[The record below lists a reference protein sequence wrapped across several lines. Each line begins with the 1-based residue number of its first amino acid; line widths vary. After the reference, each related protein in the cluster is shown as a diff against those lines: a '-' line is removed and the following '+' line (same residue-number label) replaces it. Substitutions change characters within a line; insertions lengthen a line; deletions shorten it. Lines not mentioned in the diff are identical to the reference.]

1 MEQAPEH
8 QSGLLLLKK
17 HQISKSM
24 TDNREV
30 LIRVEDL
37 TLIFGKRKKE
47 ALELLNKGYSKSEI
61 LKKTRCTVGINKAGF
76 DIRKGEIFVIMGLSG
91 SGKSTL
97 IRCLNRL
104 NEPTAGNVYFKGH
117 NITRETNKQLLQ
129 TRRTEMSMVFQ
140 KFGLLPHKTILEN
153 AAFGLEIRGDD
164 KIEREKKAMTALET
178 VGLKGYEEQLPAAM
192 SGGMQQRVGLAR
204 ALAND
209 SEVLLMDEAFS
220 ALDPLIKSDMQDELL
235 QIQEKLQ
242 KTIVFITH
250 DLDEAIKLGDRIVIM
265 KDGVIEQIGTAEEIL
280 TNPASEYVEAF
291 TEKVDRKTIITA
303 ETLMFT
309 KPLLLQL
316 KKDGPMQAIRKMRT
330 ASLNVL
336 PVEDEDRLFMGYVW
350 LQDVLKLA
358 DAKESHLDKALKT
371 EVPSVY
377 KEYTVEEMLPL
388 ISNHNYPLAVVD
400 RANGKLLGLVTQTS
414 LIIEATRFGD
424 EEVRELIEIAN
435 DI

>member
-1 MEQAPEH
+1 
-8 QSGLLLLKK
+8 
-17 HQISKSM
+17 M
-24 TDNREV
+24 TENNDRTV
-30 LIRVEDL
+30 KIKVEDL

-47 ALELLNKGYSKSEI
+47 ALAMLEKGASKKEI
-61 LKKTRCTVGINKAGF
+61 LKKTKCTVGINKASF
-76 DIRKGEIFVIMGLSG
+76 EVYEGEVFVVMGLSG

-104 NEPTAGNVYFKGH
+104 NEPTAGKVFFKDH
-117 NITRETNKQLLQ
+117 DITREGNKELMK
-129 TRRTEMSMVFQ
+129 TRRYEMSMVFQ

-153 AAFGLEIRGDD
+153 AAFGLELRGEP
-164 KIEREKKAMTALET
+164 KEEREKKALQALET

-280 TNPASEYVEAF
+280 TNPASDYVEAF

-303 ETLMFT
+303 ETLMFR
-309 KPLLLQL
+309 KPTLLHL

-330 ASLNVL
+330 ISVDVL
-336 PVEDEDRLFMGYVW
+336 PVEDEKRVFLGYVW
-350 LQDVLKLA
+350 LKDVLKLA
-358 DAKESHLDKALKT
+358 DKNENSLQSVIRT

-377 KEYTVEEMLPL
+377 SHYTVEEMLPL

-400 RANGKLLGLVTQTS
+400 EESKRLLGIVTQTS
-414 LIIEATRFGD
+414 LIIEATRFER
-424 EEVRELIEIAN
+424 EEVKELIEKAN

>member
-1 MEQAPEH
+1 
-8 QSGLLLLKK
+8 
-17 HQISKSM
+17 
-24 TDNREV
+24 
-30 LIRVEDL
+30 
-37 TLIFGKRKKE
+37 
-47 ALELLNKGYSKSEI
+47 
-61 LKKTRCTVGINKAGF
+61 
-76 DIRKGEIFVIMGLSG
+76 
-91 SGKSTL
+91 
-97 IRCLNRL
+97 L
-104 NEPTAGNVYFKGH
+104 NEPTAGQVFFNDH
-117 NITRETNKQLLQ
+117 DITREGNKELLN
-129 TRRTEMSMVFQ
+129 TRRYEMSMVFQ
-140 KFGLLPHKTILEN
+140 SFGLLPHKTILEN
-153 AAFGLEIRGDD
+153 AAFGLELRGEP
-164 KIEREKKAMTALET
+164 KEEREKKAMTALET
-178 VGLKGYEEQLPAAM
+178 VGLKGYEEQYPSAM

-235 QIQEKLQ
+235 QIQSKLK

-265 KDGVIEQIGTAEEIL
+265 KDGIIEQIGTAEEIL